1 MKGQGGKERE
11 RIEAL
16 LERCRY
22 RGDPVG
28 WDAVVGHE
36 PARRE
41 LAVVAATL
49 RRHSAAERL
58 GLEPV
63 RGVIL
68 IGPPGSGKTLL
79 ARALAGAIDRPVYVI
94 PSAEVDAPTIRGV
107 YEALAGRPVMV
118 VWDEADLILRPR
130 GQSPLEDARPVAALC
145 AALDGVEVVT
155 GPITVALTA
164 EPEWAL
170 DASALRAGR
179 LTTKVV
185 LDLPELAERRALWAM
200 YLGRVPC
207 AEALDLDRLAAR
219 SVGMTGADVAAA
231 VMVALGLS
239 MVDGTDAVT
248 RALLDEAV
256 VRRHHVVESEREGV
270 TPGERERTARHEA
283 SHAVAGALLW
293 GPASVALVTISADGR
308 SSGRTDFADAWRRE
322 GLLDRRRV
330 REHAAIA
337 LAGLAGEELL
347 YGADGVGVGV
357 TGDVSRATKAL
368 RRLAGDVAGSERLGP
383 VDADGLESGVRSD
396 RGSEPMRADLYD
408 AVRAEA
414 AAALALARDLLAGRE
429 AAVLAF
435 ADRLLAADEGT
446 LSGPEL
452 AAAYEAA
459 GLPDG
464 ADAAPGRRPWPGPEA
479 A

>member
-1 MKGQGGKERE
+1 MKGRGRTRERG

-22 RGDPVG
+22 RGEPIG
-28 WDAVVGHE
+28 WDAIVGHE
-36 PARRE
+36 PAKRE

-49 RRHSAAERL
+49 RRHSTAQRL

-79 ARALAGAIDRPVYVI
+79 ARALASAIERSVYVI
-94 PSAEVDAPTIRGV
+94 PSAEVDAATIRGV
-107 YEALAGRPVMV
+107 YEALAGQPVMI

-130 GQSPLEDARPVAALC
+130 AHSPLSDARPVAALC
-145 AALDGVEVVT
+145 AAIDGVEVVS

-164 EPEWAL
+164 EPEWTL

-185 LDLPELAERRALWAM
+185 LDLPELDERRTLWAL

-207 AEALDLDRLAAR
+207 ADPLDLERLAAR
-219 SVGMTGADVAAA
+219 SVGMTGADIAAA

-239 MVDGTDAVT
+239 MVEGTDSVT

-256 VRRHHVVESEREGV
+256 IRRHHVVEAEREGL
-270 TPGERERTARHEA
+270 TAAERERTARHEA
-283 SHAVAGALLW
+283 SHAVAAALLW

-322 GLLDRRRV
+322 GLLDRRRI

-347 YGADGVGVGV
+347 YGTDGIGVG
-357 TGDVSRATKAL
+357 TTSDITRATKSL
-368 RRLAGDVAGSERLGP
+368 RRLANDLAASERLGP
-383 VDADGLESGVRSD
+383 IDVDELESGQNSD
-396 RGSEPMRADLYD
+396 RGAEPMRADLYD
-408 AVRAEA
+408 TVRAEA
-414 AAALALARDLLAGRE
+414 VAALALARELLVGRE
-429 AAVLAF
+429 AAIVAF
-435 ADRLLAADEGT
+435 AERLLAADEGT

-452 AAAYEAA
+452 AAAYGAA
-459 GLPDG
+459 GLP
-464 ADAAPGRRPWPGPEA
+464 ADRATTSTPG
-479 A
+479 